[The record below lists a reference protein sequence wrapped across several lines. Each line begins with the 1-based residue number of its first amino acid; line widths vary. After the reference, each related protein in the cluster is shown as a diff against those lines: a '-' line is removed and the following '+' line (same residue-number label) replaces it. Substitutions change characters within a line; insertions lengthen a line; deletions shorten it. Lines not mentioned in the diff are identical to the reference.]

1 MGIENFADLRG
12 HIRKNAEHK
21 VLHGNIFIPHALCGL
36 FRRTDY
42 EIRLRS
48 EIHFSAGDLRQGGDV
63 GIKLRQ
69 KIVAV
74 RSHFAEDGG
83 DKPAVLI
90 NKGIKKMFGNKSLV
104 FVFPGNVLCV
114 LYCFKGFL
122 SEVLGIHK
130 ITCFVMCLMKFIL

>member
-21 VLHGNIFIPHALCGL
+21 VLDGDVFVAHAFCRLFCGTYYKVR
-36 FRRTDY
+36 FRRKV
-42 EIRLRS
+42 
-48 EIHFSAGDLRQGGDV
+48 HFTAGNLGQSGNV

-74 RSHFAEDGG
+74 SAHFVQYGG
-83 DKPAVLI
+83 NKPAVLI